1 MSDQSLNELKL
12 VVANLAEK
20 VKQLESDQIIY
31 SAASS
36 SNRSPR
42 NPAFNSGDIAW
53 MLAATAL
60 VFLMTIPGLTLYYAG
75 MAAQKKNIMTIAM
88 QSFSICCL
96 ITLLWMIFGYSLSF
110 SEGSPVIG
118 GSSRFFLIN
127 LETSYGLGMAPT
139 IPETLF
145 CAFQLGFAVVAA
157 ALMCGSSADRMKFSS
172 MLLFVALWHLVVY
185 CPIAHS
191 NWHPEGF
198 LSMAGNLDWAGGNV
212 VHITAGM
219 SGLVTSFV
227 IGKRRGFGEYKF
239 APNNILHTITGA
251 CFLWVGWLGFNG
263 GSSFSANEQA
273 ATAILNTQIAAS
285 CAAFSWILTEYFV
298 TRRPTVLGMLNG
310 AIAGLVS
317 VTSGAGYVD
326 ATGAFFIGLISGPV
340 CYCGI
345 SLKKLVGIDDALD
358 AFGLHGIAGVY
369 GGFMTGL
376 FASAYGAKGA
386 FYGNSHQIG
395 LQVYGI
401 VVCSGWSLFMTAILL
416 VLVDVTVGLRV
427 SADAEKTGL
436 DRSSHGEGL
445 YAERSRTITPSER
458 VAELLKSYATAKAKS
473 SEAAAAQVQEGGRVD
488 TRRFQRD
495 GPVSEDSSLTN
506 SEAGDD
512 RPPEHPVEPDYTPD
526 YTPPPSMPKGIL
538 YNTMSRPKG
547 TTFPRF
553 SPNKVSSSQEKEQ
566 DDSDSF
572 GVCLDPNCEPEI
584 YKNRLVSFV
593 VN

>member
-1 MSDQSLNELKL
+1 MSDLSLDELK
-12 VVANLAEK
+12 VIVANLVEK
-20 VKQLESDQIIY
+20 VRLLESDQIKS
-31 SAASS
+31 SAATSS
-36 SNRSPR
+36 TQSLK

-60 VFLMTIPGLTLYYAG
+60 VFFMTIPGLTLYYAG
-75 MAAQKKNIMTIAM
+75 MAAQKKNLMTIAM

-96 ITLLWMIFGYSLSF
+96 ITLVWMIFGYSLSF

-118 GSSRFFLIN
+118 GSSRFFLVN
-127 LETSYGLGMAPT
+127 LQTSHGLGMAT
-139 IPETLF
+139 SIPETLF
-145 CAFQLGFAVVAA
+145 CTFQLGFAVVAA

-172 MLLFVALWHLVVY
+172 MLLFVALWHLLVY

-191 NWHPEGF
+191 NWHSEGF
-198 LSMAGNLDWAGGNV
+198 LNKAGNLDWAGGNV

-219 SGLVTSFV
+219 SGLVTSLV
-227 IGKRRGFGEYKF
+227 IGKRRGFGEFKF

-263 GSSFSANEQA
+263 GSSFAANEQA

-285 CAAFSWILTEYFV
+285 SAAFSWILTEYFV

-317 VTSGAGYVD
+317 ITSGAGYVD

-376 FASAYGAKGA
+376 FASAYGGKGA
-386 FYGNSHQIG
+386 FYGGPVQIG

-416 VLVDVTVGLRV
+416 VLVDVTIGLRV

-458 VAELLKSYATAKAKS
+458 VAELLKSYASAKAKS
-473 SEAAAAQVQEGGRVD
+473 SEAAAAQVQEGGRAEP
-488 TRRFQRD
+488 RRYLRD

-506 SEAGDD
+506 SEAGDE
-512 RPPEHPVEPDYTPD
+512 RPPEHPVGEPD
-526 YTPPPSMPKGIL
+526 YTPPPSLPKGIL
-538 YNTMSRPKG
+538 YNTLSRPLG
-547 TTFPRF
+547 TSYPRF
-553 SPNKVSSSQEKEQ
+553 SPNKVYSQEKEQ
-566 DDSDSF
+566 DDSDCF
-572 GVCLDPNCEPEI
+572 GVCIDPDCEPEPEI